1 MSTASRVPRTSRKAM
16 GTRRRGCP
24 KRPFFLINYFISIR
38 YLMKIAVKRTKER
51 DNHER
56 RLSVNDN
63 AKGITI
69 LI

>member
-1 MSTASRVPRTSRKAM
+1 
-16 GTRRRGCP
+16 
-24 KRPFFLINYFISIR
+24 
-38 YLMKIAVKRTKER
+38 MKIAVKRTKER

-69 LI
+69 LT